1 MGFISGCTQEK
12 PQFKEPVEKIT
23 IAALFAGDAG
33 VLVYITEDQ
42 GYFRN
47 NVLTP
52 EISGSFWRC

>member
-1 MGFISGCTQEK
+1 MGFISACTQEK

-23 IAALFAGDAG
+23 IAAFAGDAG
-33 VLVYITEDQ
+33 FLVYIAEDQ

-52 EISGSFWRC
+52 EIYGAFWRC